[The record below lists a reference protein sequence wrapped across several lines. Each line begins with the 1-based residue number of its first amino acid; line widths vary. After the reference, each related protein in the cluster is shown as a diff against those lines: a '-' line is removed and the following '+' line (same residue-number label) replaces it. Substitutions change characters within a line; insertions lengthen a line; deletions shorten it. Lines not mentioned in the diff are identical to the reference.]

1 MQDYY
6 SVGAISTEIGVSD
19 KKIYK
24 VAKDL
29 GLNTKEIGE
38 NEKKLIKEA
47 CLDTI
52 LRKKQANELVNDLKS
67 AKLDKS
73 GTIYSKSGSTLEE
86 RLLNAKQDYDKVIKN
101 ILACDFMI
109 ETNGEFITNSNNGA
123 VSPHPALKT
132 KCELLKQ
139 KNALDK
145 TINELEEKLKLS
157 KSTSEEKRS
166 VIGDE

>member
-1 MQDYY
+1 MQNYY

-19 KKIYK
+19 KKLYK

-29 GLNTKEIGE
+29 GIDTKKITKTRK
-38 NEKKLIKEA
+38 NKLINA
-47 CLDTI
+47 CKDTI
-52 LRKKQANELVNDLKS
+52 YRKKQANELVNDLKS
-67 AKLDKS
+67 AKLEKS
-73 GTIYSKSGSTLEE
+73 CDISSKSGSTLEE
-86 RLLNAKQDYDKVIKN
+86 RLEKAKKSYDDVVNN
-101 ILACDFMI
+101 IEACIYMI
-109 ETNGEFITNSNNGA
+109 ELKGEFITNSNNGSI
-123 VSPHPALKT
+123 SPNPALKT

-157 KSTSEEKRS
+157 KSTSDEKRS